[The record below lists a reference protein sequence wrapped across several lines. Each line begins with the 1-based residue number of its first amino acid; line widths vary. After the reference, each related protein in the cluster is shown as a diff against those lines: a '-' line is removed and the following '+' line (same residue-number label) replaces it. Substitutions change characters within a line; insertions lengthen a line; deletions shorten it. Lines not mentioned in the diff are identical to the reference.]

1 MKNLLLGGLLA
12 IVVLVGGA
20 YFFLRLGLLDPRASQ
35 QPSRFEVDLAMK
47 FLDASVER
55 RAPRRQNPLGANV
68 ENVGMGLNIYEAHCA
83 VCHGDRANPRSAV
96 GLTLYPPAPQFLEDA
111 PDMPEN
117 ENFYIIES
125 GVRWTGMPGWN
136 KVLSESDI
144 WKLTSF
150 LAHIQHLPPA
160 VEQEWRPGVSTKSSI
175 PTVKGQGA
183 NRHE

>member
-1 MKNLLLGGLLA
+1 VKNFLLGVSLA
-12 IVVLVGGA
+12 IVVLLGGA
-20 YFFLRLGLLDPRASQ
+20 YFYLRFGFVDPRASQ
-35 QPSRFEVDLAMK
+35 QPSRFEVDLAMT
-47 FLDASVER
+47 FLDASVAR
-55 RAPRRQNPLGANV
+55 RAPRRQNPVVADVENLGA
-68 ENVGMGLNIYEAHCA
+68 GLPIYETHCA

-117 ENFYIIES
+117 QNFYIIDN

-160 VEQEWRPGVSTKSSI
+160 VEQEWRPAVSTKSST
-175 PTVKGQGA
+175 PTVKEQGA